1 MIENTTLNESKLL
14 LLLQHLDKKETK
26 ELGLWLRSPIHNTS
40 EDVIK
45 LYEGIQ
51 SKHRNLKKP
60 IHRIDLLK
68 HLDIKL
74 SKTQKHI
81 SPQHEK
87 QLRQV
92 MYKLTIQ
99 TQDFLVWKRSQ
110 VDSTATKR
118 HLMDTL
124 LEKKLY
130 QLIPPILTKA
140 KKELHAQPIRDMQF
154 CDNSFQL
161 TEMEFYM
168 SVLTRHRN
176 KPMSIEE
183 VINTLRQ
190 SFLSR
195 LLKYYCAAANYQKI
209 LKTEQD
215 YPLMS
220 AVKHHVE
227 NSIDKDIPIIKV
239 YHTLLKLTQD
249 EKPEDFYDLKKYVFD
264 NLDAFDSTEIRQ
276 FFNFMCNYC
285 NFSILNGKK
294 EFIEETHAIHQKGI
308 ELKCWSTGIFF
319 SEHQFIHVVK
329 NALTLNKKAW
339 VNTFVEA
346 HHKLLNPSV
355 HDNIFNYSKALI
367 AFQHQ
372 QFEDTQDYLVKIN
385 NSEDFVYHV
394 EYKILY
400 IKIYYDSNELNIGNI
415 DTHPINYE
423 LEAIRHYVRTE
434 KQAKM
439 SETSRQIYNNFVNL
453 FRRILER
460 KKKHI
465 MGENPTQQS
474 IQRLHDELPTIQPL
488 AERDWLEEKIVEL
501 LKESQ

>member
-1 MIENTTLNESKLL
+1 MVENITLNDSKLL

-51 SKHRNLKKP
+51 SKHRNFKKP
-60 IHRIDLLK
+60 IFRIDLLK
-68 HLDIKL
+68 HLDIKFP
-74 SKTQKHI
+74 KAQKHI

-99 TQDFLVWKRSQ
+99 IQDFLIWKRGQ
-110 VDSTATKR
+110 VNNTAAKR
-118 HLMDTL
+118 HLMDAL

-130 QLIPPILTKA
+130 QLVPPILTKA
-140 KKELHAQPIRDMQF
+140 KKELEAQPIRDMQF

-161 TEMEFYM
+161 IEMEFYI

-183 VINTLRQ
+183 VVNALRQ
-190 SFLSR
+190 SFFSK

-209 LKTEQD
+209 LKTKKD
-215 YPLMS
+215 YPLMG
-220 AVKHHVE
+220 VIKQHVE
-227 NSIDKDIPIIKV
+227 NSIDREIPIIRV

-249 EKPEDFYDLKKYVFD
+249 EKQEDFYDLKNYLF
-264 NLDAFDSTEIRQ
+264 NHLEAFDSTEIRQ

-294 EFIEETHAIHQKGI
+294 ELIKEVHAIHQKGI
-308 ELKCWSTGIFF
+308 ELKCWSTGIYF
-319 SEHQFIHVVK
+319 SEHQFIHIIK
-329 NALTLNKKAW
+329 NALILDKKEW
-339 VNTFVEA
+339 VNTFVE
-346 HHKLLNPSV
+346 HHHELLNPNV
-355 HDNIFNYSKALI
+355 HHNIFNYSKALI

-372 QFEDTQDYLVKIN
+372 QFEDVQDYLIKIN

-400 IKIYYDSNELNIGNI
+400 IKIYYDSNKLNIDNI

-423 LEAIRHYVRTE
+423 LEAIRHYVRPE

-439 SETSRQIYNNFVNL
+439 SETSRLIYNNFVNL

-465 MGENPTQQS
+465 MGETLTQQS

-501 LKESQ
+501 LKES